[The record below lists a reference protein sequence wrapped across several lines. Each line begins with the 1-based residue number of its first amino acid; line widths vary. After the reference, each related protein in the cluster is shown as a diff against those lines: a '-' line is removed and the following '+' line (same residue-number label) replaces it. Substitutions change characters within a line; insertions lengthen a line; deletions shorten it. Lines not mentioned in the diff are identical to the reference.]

1 MAHLTLTVS
10 QQGFNLA
17 WFWQDISTVGHS
29 CLSETHGQSYLYY
42 GKNLEAEIFTFWILN
57 SEESLLT

>member
-42 GKNLEAEIFTFWILN
+42 GKTL
-57 SEESLLT
+57 